1 MREGK
6 AKVFTDTDLRRAL
19 NTAKKEHHAKR
30 NTAIL
35 YCSFGLGFRAM
46 EIAAL
51 KIFHVL
57 GKDAKL
63 LDEINLDSSMT
74 KGKKPR
80 HAYLTNPKVRN
91 ALQDYLDER
100 REQDGILFNPQAAL
114 FRSQKGDQFSP
125 NTMQQLI
132 SRLYKKAQ
140 LHGAKSHSGRR
151 TFATN
156 LIEKGTDLRAVMT
169 LMGHASVNMTIQYA
183 EDNPVRLKQIS
194 AETL

>member
-19 NTAKKEHHAKR
+19 NTAKKEHHPAR
-30 NTAIL
+30 NAAII
-35 YCSFGLGFRAM
+35 YCSFGLGFRAK
-46 EIAAL
+46 ELAAL
-51 KIFHVL
+51 RIRHVL
-57 GKDAKL
+57 GRDGRL
-63 LDEINLDSSMT
+63 LDEVSLDGSMT

-80 HAYLTNPKVRN
+80 QAYLSNPKVRS

-100 REQDGILFNPQAAL
+100 HEQEGDLFNLEAPL
-114 FRSQKGDQFSP
+114 FRSQKGNGFSP
-125 NTMQQLI
+125 NTMQQLL
-132 SRLYKKAQ
+132 SRLYKKAM

-156 LIEKGTDLRAVMT
+156 LIAKGTDPRAVMT
-169 LMGHASVNMTIQYA
+169 LMGHASINMTIQYV

-194 AETL
+194 ADTL